1 MTEVSWHPYIVEDD
15 EYKVLQFADA
25 DIQSKM
31 RKSAPDELVLSYTQA
46 MMAFLLFIEA
56 PRHVVVG
63 GLGGGSLSKFCYRML
78 PDTRVTTVEI
88 SREVIDLRNEFCI
101 PRDDERF
108 QVVHADLAAWI
119 RDQPAIADVILLDG
133 YDQHGVCPSLDGAD
147 FYARCAAAL
156 VPGGM
161 LVVNVNLGATADS
174 SVVRRRVAALTDD
187 VVVIRSAAGHND
199 IVLGFAGTAVP
210 PVADLK
216 VRARKLRAHTGIDFP
231 LLLDK
236 VRSAAG
242 R

>member
-1 MTEVSWHPYIVEDD
+1 MTDVSWHPYIVEDD

-46 MMAFLLFIEA
+46 MMAFLLFIER
-56 PRHVVVG
+56 PRHVLVG

-78 PDTRVTTVEI
+78 PDARVTTVEI

-108 QVVHADLAAWI
+108 QVVHADLAEWI
-119 RDQPAIADVILLDG
+119 AGKVAIADVILLDG

-161 LVVNVNLGATADS
+161 LVVNVNLGATADAS
-174 SVVRRRVAALTDD
+174 AVQRRVAAVTNE

-199 IVLGFAGTAVP
+199 IVLGFACTAVP
-210 PVADLK
+210 PVAQLK
-216 VRARKLRAHTGIDFP
+216 VRARALREHTGIDFP